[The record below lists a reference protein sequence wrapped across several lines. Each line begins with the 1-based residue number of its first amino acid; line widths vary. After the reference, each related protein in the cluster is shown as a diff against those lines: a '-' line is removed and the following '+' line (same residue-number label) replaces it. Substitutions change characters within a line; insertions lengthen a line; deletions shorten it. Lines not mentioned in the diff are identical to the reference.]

1 MAWTDELKKEFQALD
16 ASPKKV
22 RSFAWLFLTLFL
34 GLIPAI
40 YIPNYGL
47 EAYTKSAWFIAS
59 IFGTTIG
66 VLSLLGPRVF
76 AGVYRAW
83 MGLALVLGLIS
94 STLVITLIF
103 YLIMTPIALLMRA
116 SKGDFIG
123 QNIDKTKKTYWE
135 AHEEPEKN
143 RYYKNF

>member
-1 MAWTDELKKEFQALD
+1 MAWIEQVKKEIQALD

-22 RSFAWLFLTLFL
+22 RGFAWLFLIIFL

-47 EAYTKSAWFIAS
+47 DAYTQSAWFIAS
-59 IFGTTIG
+59 LFGTTIG
-66 VLSLLGPRVF
+66 TLSLLAPRVF

-94 STLVITLIF
+94 STLVISLIF
-103 YLIMTPIALLMRA
+103 YLIMTPLALLMR
-116 SKGDFIG
+116 SIKGDFIG
-123 QNIDKTKKTYWE
+123 QNIDKTSKTYWE
-135 AHEEPEKN
+135 AHEEPKNN